1 MPQLTSAVTTG
12 APPDTTEKQQQ
23 ENSLRTGSD
32 LLQTVVI
39 IIVGETQKTIYRTET
54 SIFTMSSVFMLLT
67 PI

>member
-1 MPQLTSAVTTG
+1 MPQLTSAVTAG